1 MFLALSSRK
10 NKKKGRCSL
19 KWAVCVPERLKKLYL
34 KESKSE
40 IINQKK
46 GRSLSTVI
54 IVRLEED
61 GKIVV
66 TWLASDFFDSFQL
79 FVFVQVHSINRRILP
94 FKVINGPADVNSG
107 SRTCGL
113 KTRIIF
119 LKLCFKPSKIRR
131 FCSILRL
138 SAPRFQFV
146 RCHFPNRIRRAAA
159 SLHFQVRQGCGPKF
173 SWKSK
178 NLEK

>member
-107 SRTCGL
+107 SRTCGQEL
-113 KTRIIF
+113 FF
-119 LKLCFKPSKIRR
+119 LNYVSNLQKFAD
-131 FCSILRL
+131 
-138 SAPRFQFV
+138 SAPFFVFQLPDSSLFAATSQIVSAEQQHRFIFKSDKAVV
-146 RCHFPNRIRRAAA
+146 RNFPEKVKI
-159 SLHFQVRQGCGPKF
+159 L
-173 SWKSK
+173 KSS
-178 NLEK
+178 